1 MLLILLGS
9 NGVRKL
15 PSLLMMRARYSLVW
29 LSCRAW
35 EKERKKYGIVPVQ
48 CFSRKNSEQNPS

>member
-15 PSLLMMRARYSLVW
+15 QSLLMMRARYSLVW
-29 LSCRAW
+29 LRCGAR

-48 CFSRKNSEQNPS
+48 CFSFKNSG